1 MKPGDLAAL
10 RRAEGV
16 EPRVELLLRQWH
28 HVRAVVRVTCGYTPE
43 TLRGMSWEEYRQA
56 YADSMYMESL
66 KVNG

>member
-1 MKPGDLAAL
+1 MTPGDLVAL

-28 HVRAVVRVTCGYTPE
+28 RVRAVVRVTCGYTPE

-56 YADSMYMESL
+56 YADSMYMREF
-66 KVNG
+66 KV